1 MSTAIYYFSGAGNS
15 LHIARELQKRIPKTK
30 LIPIVSLLDKKVIK
44 TNAEIVGFV
53 FPIHGMTV
61 PIPVKNLIKKLDLK
75 STKYLFALA
84 ARGGTIHNAFA
95 IIDKILKKKDKRLD
109 SYFTITILNSDPKFK
124 VYEIPTTEKIKEV
137 ETKIQNQLNFIQ
149 KAIQNK
155 EISKEKDSEG
165 VKFPYSRLINFIL
178 EQIILLGMKYLV
190 EFTGLNDYFYADK
203 KCIGCGTCE
212 KVCLSKKIKMINKK
226 PVWQNDVK
234 CHFCYACLNFCPKQA
249 VQIKSKWYM
258 KSYTQENGRYPH
270 PFATSDDIAK
280 QKYNDFYY

>member
-1 MSTAIYYFSGAGNS
+1 MSTEIYYFSGAGNS
-15 LHIARELQKRIPKTK
+15 LHVARELQKRIPETI
-30 LIPIVSLLDKKVIK
+30 LIPIVSLLGKKIIK
-44 TNAEIVGFV
+44 TNAETVGFV
-53 FPIHGMTV
+53 FPIHGMTI

-84 ARGGTIHNAFA
+84 TRGGTIHNAFA
-95 IIDKILKKKDKRLD
+95 IIDKILKKKDKRLN

-124 VYEIPTTEKIKEV
+124 VYEIPTTEKIKEI

-155 EISKEKDSEG
+155 ETSKEKDSEG

-234 CHFCYACLNFCPKQA
+234 CHFCYACLNFCPKQS

-270 PFATSDDIAK
+270 PFATADEIAK
-280 QKYNDFYY
+280 QKMQ